1 MPFANV
7 RCSTRESFGGVLMK
21 RLLTFILVMSLLV
34 ITGTLVAADGQTRN
48 IKQTG
53 SHVTIERTMEAN

>member
-1 MPFANV
+1 
-7 RCSTRESFGGVLMK
+7 MK

-48 IKQTG
+48 IEQTG

>member
-1 MPFANV
+1 MPFADV
-7 RCSTRESFGGVLMK
+7 RCSTKESIGGVLMK

-34 ITGTLVAADGQTRN
+34 ITGTLVAADGQTRS

-53 SHVTIERTMEAN
+53 SHVTFERTMEAN